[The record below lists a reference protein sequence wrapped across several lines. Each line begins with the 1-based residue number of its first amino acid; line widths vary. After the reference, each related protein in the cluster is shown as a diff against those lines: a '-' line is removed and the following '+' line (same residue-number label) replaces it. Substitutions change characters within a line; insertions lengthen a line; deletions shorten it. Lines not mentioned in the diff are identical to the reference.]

1 VGIATGEVV
10 AGTIGSP
17 KRMDYTVIGDSV
29 NLAARLQDLTKTY
42 GVEMLI
48 DQTTA
53 LEMAGVQPMRE
64 IDLIAVRGRKR
75 PETVFEVLARD
86 PVDPEQRAASHAAY
100 AEGRAALGE
109 RRWADALAAFTRAAE
124 LDPDDRP
131 ARLMLARARALAGAP
146 PSALWDGVWRDAQ
159 AGAL

>member
-29 NLAARLQDLTKTY
+29 NLAARLQDLTKAY

-48 DQTTA
+48 DETTA
-53 LEMAGVQPMRE
+53 RAVTTTQPLRE

-75 PETVFEVLARD
+75 PEAVFEVLARD
-86 PVDPEQRAASHAAY
+86 DADAAGHAAF
-100 AEGRAALGE
+100 ALGRAALAE
-109 RRWADALAAFTRAAE
+109 RRWDDALAAFGSAVGRN
-124 LDPDDRP
+124 PDDRP
-131 ARLMLARARALAGAP
+131 AQIMLARAQALAHAP
-146 PSALWDGVWRDAQ
+146 PADDWDGVWRDGLVA
-159 AGAL
+159 AA